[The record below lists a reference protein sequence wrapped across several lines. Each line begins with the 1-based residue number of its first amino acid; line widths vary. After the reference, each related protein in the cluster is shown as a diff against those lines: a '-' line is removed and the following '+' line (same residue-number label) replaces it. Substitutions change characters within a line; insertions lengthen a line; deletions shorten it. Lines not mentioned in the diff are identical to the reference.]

1 MMSSSLCCCCWCC
14 FLSVAGAKSTPF
26 ADSRRHE
33 SEPDNRLSWIISSSS
48 CSLIDFVLPRVTLRI
63 DSPLWT
69 DCMLDWWRDAWGT
82 VTGAAYSRNGRI
94 TAWISKWLCYS
105 SRSLSLFKKTKPF
118 ASFCCDDVNMYGPGE
133 RRRSTTPDEV
143 KRGSKL
149 VELGEAKI
157 SSLVLDVSI
166 CIPVSLLVVQE
177 RRGVKYVAYRTCMT
191 VWYLQFM

>member
-1 MMSSSLCCCCWCC
+1 M
-14 FLSVAGAKSTPF
+14 AGLQ
-26 ADSRRHE
+26 HE
-33 SEPDNRLSWIISSSS
+33 YQSGYATHPVLFR
-48 CSLIDFVLPRVTLRI
+48 CS
-63 DSPLWT
+63 
-69 DCMLDWWRDAWGT
+69 
-82 VTGAAYSRNGRI
+82 
-94 TAWISKWLCYS
+94 
-105 SRSLSLFKKTKPF
+105 KKTKPF

-177 RRGVKYVAYRTCMT
+177 RREVKYVAYRTCMT